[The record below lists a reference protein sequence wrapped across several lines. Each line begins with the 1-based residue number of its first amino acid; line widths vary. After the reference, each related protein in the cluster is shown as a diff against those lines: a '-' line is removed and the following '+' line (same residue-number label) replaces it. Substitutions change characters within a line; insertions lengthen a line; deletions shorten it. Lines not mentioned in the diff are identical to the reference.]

1 MTKSCA
7 EATIELLSKYGVTT
21 IFGIP
26 GVHTLDFCRA
36 LTDKANDPNKIRHVQ
51 ARNEQG
57 AGFMAEGWARATGDV
72 GVALVISGPGVTNAS
87 TALGQCYADSLPLLL
102 ISAEPKSESLGK
114 GQGVLHEITEQ
125 KKVTEPLT
133 AFSETVKTPDDVPI
147 LLEQAFTIFRSK
159 RPRPVH
165 ISIPIDIQAKPV
177 NANWEPI
184 QIPPCPKA
192 NEDELLKAISLINE
206 SKKIVCILGG
216 GSCDAGEEV
225 SKLVDNLGA
234 VVITTTAGKGV
245 INDNH
250 PLVISGGT
258 VRAEAREYI
267 SKADLILAIGTEMAE
282 TDNYVGRYSINGK
295 IVRVDIDDKKID
307 DNYKATVGLV
317 GDAKETVKRLNAKLD
332 NSVPLEQ
339 LESAR
344 NAVIEIKGKIGANL
358 TKSEKRHKKL
368 LTILRAIA
376 PLKTIFST
384 DACQLSYTGVFDFN
398 IPEAR
403 KWLHPVG
410 FCALGNALPNAIGVK
425 MAMPM
430 TPVAVLVGDG
440 GFMFSMPELL
450 TAKEQNL
457 SLPIIIWENGGY
469 KQIQDDMKIMN
480 IDLVGVEGLNPD
492 FVKLAEACY
501 CNSVYADNEELFVE
515 AFKKALLNK
524 SPTIIVVKENY
535 GWLD

>member
-36 LTDKANDPNKIRHVQ
+36 LTDKADDPNKIRHVQ

-72 GVALVISGPGVTNAS
+72 GVVLVISGPGVTNAS

-133 AFSETVKTPDDVPI
+133 AFSKTVKTPNDVPI
-147 LLEQAFTIFRSK
+147 LLERAFTIFRSK

-165 ISIPIDIQAKPV
+165 ISIPIDIQAQTV
-177 NANWEPI
+177 SANWEPI
-184 QIPPCPKA
+184 QTPPYLKA
-192 NEDELLKAISLINE
+192 NEDDLSKAINLINE
-206 SKKIVCILGG
+206 RKKIVFILGG
-216 GSCDAGEEV
+216 GSCAAGEEV
-225 SKLVDNLGA
+225 KKLVDNLGA
-234 VVITTTAGKGV
+234 VVITTAAGKGV
-245 INDNH
+245 IDDNH

-258 VRAEAREYI
+258 VRAEARDYL
-267 SKADLILAIGTEMAE
+267 SKADLIIAVGTEMAE
-282 TDNYVGRYSINGK
+282 TDNYVGKYSINAK
-295 IVRVDIDDKKID
+295 IIRVDIDRRKIN
-307 DNYKATVGLV
+307 DNYQATVGLV
-317 GDAKETVKRLNAKLD
+317 GDAKETIQKLNAKLN
-332 NSVPLEQ
+332 NSVSQEQ
-339 LESAR
+339 LESVR
-344 NAVIEIKGKIGANL
+344 NAVTVIKRQIEENL

-368 LTILRAIA
+368 LTILRKIA
-376 PLKTIFST
+376 PLETIFST

-410 FCALGNALPNAIGVK
+410 FCALGNALPNAIGAK
-425 MAMPM
+425 MALPK
-430 TPVAVLVGDG
+430 TPVTVLVGDG

-457 SLPIIIWENGGY
+457 SLPIIVWENGGY

-480 IDLVGVEGLNPD
+480 IDPVGVEGLNPD
-492 FVKLAEACY
+492 FVKLAEACH
-501 CNSVYADNEELFVE
+501 CNSVYADNKEIFVE
-515 AFKKALLNK
+515 AFKKALLTN
-524 SPTIIVVKENY
+524 SPTIIVVKEDY
-535 GWLD
+535 DWLD

>member
-36 LTDKANDPNKIRHVQ
+36 LTNKADDPNKILHVQ

-114 GQGVLHEITEQ
+114 GEGVLHEITEQ

-133 AFSETVKTPDDVPI
+133 AISETVKTPNDVPI

-177 NANWEPI
+177 NTIWAPI
-184 QIPPCPKA
+184 QVPPCPKA
-192 NEDELLKAISLINE
+192 SEDELLKAISLINE

-216 GSCDAGEEV
+216 GSSDAGEEV

-258 VRAEAREYI
+258 VRAEAREYL

-282 TDNYVGRYSINGK
+282 TDNYVGKYSINGK
-295 IVRVDIDDKKID
+295 IVRIDIDDKKID
-307 DNYKATVGLV
+307 DSYKATVGLV
-317 GDAKETVKRLNAKLD
+317 GDAKETVKKLNAKLN
-332 NSVPLEQ
+332 NSVSLEK
-339 LESAR
+339 LESGR
-344 NAVIEIKGKIGANL
+344 NAVIEIKRKIDANL

-368 LTILRAIA
+368 LTILREIA
-376 PLKTIFST
+376 PLETIFST

-410 FCALGNALPNAIGVK
+410 FCALGNALPNAIGAK
-425 MAMPM
+425 MALPK

-469 KQIQDDMKIMN
+469 KQIQDDMGLMKI
-480 IDLVGVEGLNPD
+480 DRVGVEGLNPD
-492 FVKLAEACY
+492 FIQLAKSCHCQA
-501 CNSVYADNEELFVE
+501 VYADSAEIFMK
-515 AFKKALLNK
+515 AFKNALSTN
-524 SPTIIVVKENY
+524 SPTIILVKENDN
-535 GWLD
+535 WLN

>member
-36 LTDKANDPNKIRHVQ
+36 LTDKADDPYKIRHVQ

-133 AFSETVKTPDDVPI
+133 AFSETVKKPDDVPI

-165 ISIPIDIQAKPV
+165 ISIPIDIQAQPV
-177 NANWEPI
+177 NTNWEPI
-184 QIPPCPKA
+184 QVPPCPKA
-192 NEDELLKAISLINE
+192 SEDELLKAISLINE

-216 GSCDAGEEV
+216 GSSDAGEEV

-245 INDNH
+245 INDSH

-258 VRAEAREYI
+258 VRAEAREYL

-282 TDNYVGRYSINGK
+282 TDNYVGKYSINGK
-295 IVRVDIDDKKID
+295 IVRIDIDDKKID
-307 DNYKATVGLV
+307 DSYKATVGLV
-317 GDAKETVKRLNAKLD
+317 GDAKETVKKLNAKIKK
-332 NSVPLEQ
+332 SVSLEK
-339 LESAR
+339 LESGR
-344 NAVIEIKGKIGANL
+344 KAVIEVKRQIDANL

-368 LTILRAIA
+368 LAILRKIA
-376 PLKTIFST
+376 PSETIFST
-384 DACQLSYTGVFDFN
+384 DACQLSYTGVFDLRVSN
-398 IPEAR
+398 NR
-403 KWLHPVG
+403 TKYW
-410 FCALGNALPNAIGVK
+410 
-425 MAMPM
+425 
-430 TPVAVLVGDG
+430 D
-440 GFMFSMPELL
+440 
-450 TAKEQNL
+450 
-457 SLPIIIWENGGY
+457 
-469 KQIQDDMKIMN
+469 
-480 IDLVGVEGLNPD
+480 
-492 FVKLAEACY
+492 
-501 CNSVYADNEELFVE
+501 
-515 AFKKALLNK
+515 
-524 SPTIIVVKENY
+524 
-535 GWLD
+535 

>member
-36 LTDKANDPNKIRHVQ
+36 LTDKADEPGKIQHVQ

-102 ISAEPKSESLGK
+102 ISAEPESESLGK

-133 AFSETVKTPDDVPI
+133 AFSETVKTPDDVPV

-165 ISIPIDIQAKPV
+165 ISIPIDIQAQPV
-177 NANWEPI
+177 NTNWEPF
-184 QIPPCPKA
+184 QIPSCPKA
-192 NEDELLKAISLINE
+192 SEDDLLKAISLINE

-282 TDNYVGRYSINGK
+282 TDNYVGKYSINGK
-295 IVRVDIDDKKID
+295 IVRIDIDAKKID
-307 DNYKATVGLV
+307 DSYKATVGLV
-317 GDAKETVKRLNAKLD
+317 GDAKETVKKLNAKLN
-332 NSVPLEQ
+332 NSVSLEK
-339 LESAR
+339 LESVK
-344 NAVIEIKGKIGANL
+344 NEVIEIKRKIEVNL

-376 PLKTIFST
+376 PSETIFST

-410 FCALGNALPNAIGVK
+410 FCALGNALPNAIGAK
-425 MAMPM
+425 LALPM
-430 TPVAVLVGDG
+430 TPVTVLVGDG

>member
-36 LTDKANDPNKIRHVQ
+36 LTDKADDPNKIRHVQ

-72 GVALVISGPGVTNAS
+72 GVVLVISGPGVTNAS

-102 ISAEPKSESLGK
+102 ISAEPETKSLGK
-114 GQGVLHEITEQ
+114 GLGVLHEITEQ

-133 AFSETVKTPDDVPI
+133 AFSETVKSPDDVPI

-165 ISIPIDIQAKPV
+165 ISIPIDIQAIPV
-177 NANWEPI
+177 SANWEPI
-184 QIPPCPKA
+184 QTSPFPKV
-192 NEDELLKAISLINE
+192 NEDDLLKAISLINE

-216 GSCDAGEEV
+216 GSCDAGEEI
-225 SKLVDNLGA
+225 SRLVDNLGA

-245 INDNH
+245 IDDNH

-258 VRAEAREYI
+258 VRAEAREYL

-282 TDNYVGRYSINGK
+282 TDNYVGKYLINGK
-295 IVRVDIDDKKID
+295 IIRVDIDRRKIN
-307 DNYKATVGLV
+307 DNYQATVGLV
-317 GDAKETVKRLNAKLD
+317 GDAKEIIQELNAKLN
-332 NSVPLEQ
+332 NSVSQEQ
-339 LESAR
+339 LESVR
-344 NAVIEIKGKIGANL
+344 NVVTVIKRQIEKNL

-368 LTILRAIA
+368 LTILRSIA
-376 PLKTIFST
+376 PLETIFST

-398 IPEAR
+398 IPKAR

-410 FCALGNALPNAIGVK
+410 FCALGNALPNAIGAK
-425 MAMPM
+425 MALPK
-430 TPVAVLVGDG
+430 TPVTVLVGDG

-450 TAKEQNL
+450 TAKEQKL
-457 SLPIIIWENGGY
+457 SLPIIVWENGGY

-492 FVKLAEACY
+492 FVKLAEACH
-501 CNSVYADNEELFVE
+501 CNSVYADNKEIFVE
-515 AFKKALLNK
+515 AFKKALLTN

-535 GWLD
+535 DWLD

>member
-36 LTDKANDPNKIRHVQ
+36 LTDQANDPNKIRHVQ

-165 ISIPIDIQAKPV
+165 ISIPIDIQAQPV
-177 NANWEPI
+177 NTNWEPI
-184 QIPPCPKA
+184 QIPPRPKA
-192 NEDELLKAISLINE
+192 SEDDLLKAISLITE

-216 GSCDAGEEV
+216 GSCGAGEEV

-267 SKADLILAIGTEMAE
+267 AKADLILAVGTEMAE
-282 TDNYVGRYSINGK
+282 TDNYVGKYSINGK
-295 IVRVDIDDKKID
+295 IVRVDIDDKKIN
-307 DNYKATVGLV
+307 DN
-317 GDAKETVKRLNAKLD
+317 
-332 NSVPLEQ
+332 
-339 LESAR
+339 
-344 NAVIEIKGKIGANL
+344 
-358 TKSEKRHKKL
+358 
-368 LTILRAIA
+368 
-376 PLKTIFST
+376 
-384 DACQLSYTGVFDFN
+384 
-398 IPEAR
+398 
-403 KWLHPVG
+403 
-410 FCALGNALPNAIGVK
+410 
-425 MAMPM
+425 
-430 TPVAVLVGDG
+430 
-440 GFMFSMPELL
+440 
-450 TAKEQNL
+450 
-457 SLPIIIWENGGY
+457 
-469 KQIQDDMKIMN
+469 
-480 IDLVGVEGLNPD
+480 
-492 FVKLAEACY
+492 
-501 CNSVYADNEELFVE
+501 
-515 AFKKALLNK
+515 
-524 SPTIIVVKENY
+524 
-535 GWLD
+535 

>member
-36 LTDKANDPNKIRHVQ
+36 LTDKADDPNKIRHVQ

-72 GVALVISGPGVTNAS
+72 GVVLVISGPGVTNAS

-102 ISAEPKSESLGK
+102 ISAEPETKSLGK
-114 GQGVLHEITEQ
+114 GLGVLHEITEQ

-133 AFSETVKTPDDVPI
+133 AFSETVKSPDDVPI
-147 LLEQAFTIFRSK
+147 LLERAFTIFRSK

-177 NANWEPI
+177 SANWEPI
-184 QIPPCPKA
+184 QTPPFPKV
-192 NEDELLKAISLINE
+192 NEDDLLKAISLINE

-216 GSCDAGEEV
+216 GSCDAGEEI
-225 SKLVDNLGA
+225 SRLVDNLGA

-245 INDNH
+245 IDDNH

-258 VRAEAREYI
+258 VRAEAREYL

-282 TDNYVGRYSINGK
+282 TDNYVGKYLINGK
-295 IVRVDIDDKKID
+295 IIRVDIDRRKIN
-307 DNYKATVGLV
+307 DNYQATVGLV
-317 GDAKETVKRLNAKLD
+317 GDAKEIIQELNAKLN
-332 NSVPLEQ
+332 NSVSQEQ
-339 LESAR
+339 LESVR
-344 NAVIEIKGKIGANL
+344 NVVTVIKRQIEKNL

-368 LTILRAIA
+368 LTILRSIA
-376 PLKTIFST
+376 PLETIFST

-398 IPEAR
+398 IPKAR

-410 FCALGNALPNAIGVK
+410 FCALGNALPNAIGAK
-425 MAMPM
+425 MALPK
-430 TPVAVLVGDG
+430 TPLTVLVGDG

-457 SLPIIIWENGGY
+457 SLPIIVWENGGY

-492 FVKLAEACY
+492 FVKLAEACH
-501 CNSVYADNEELFVE
+501 CNSVYADNKEIFVE
-515 AFKKALLNK
+515 AFKKALLTN

-535 GWLD
+535 DWLD

>member
-36 LTDKANDPNKIRHVQ
+36 LTNKADDPNKILHVQ

-114 GQGVLHEITEQ
+114 GEGVLHEITEQ

-133 AFSETVKTPDDVPI
+133 AISETVKTPNDVPI

-177 NANWEPI
+177 NTIWAPI
-184 QIPPCPKA
+184 QAPPCPKA
-192 NEDELLKAISLINE
+192 SEDELLKAISLITE

-216 GSCDAGEEV
+216 GSNDAGKEV

-258 VRAEAREYI
+258 VRAEAREYL

-282 TDNYVGRYSINGK
+282 TDNYVGKYSISGK
-295 IVRVDIDDKKID
+295 IVRIDIDDKKID
-307 DNYKATVGLV
+307 DSYKATVGLV
-317 GDAKETVKRLNAKLD
+317 GDAKETVKKLNAKLN
-332 NSVPLEQ
+332 NSVSLEH
-339 LESAR
+339 LESVK
-344 NAVIEIKGKIGANL
+344 NEVIEIKRQIEENL
-358 TKSEKRHKKL
+358 TISEKRHRKL
-368 LTILRAIA
+368 LTILRKIA
-376 PLKTIFST
+376 PSETIFST

-398 IPEAR
+398 IPSSR

-410 FCALGNALPNAIGVK
+410 FCALGNALPNAIGAK
-425 MAMPM
+425 MALPT

-469 KQIQDDMKIMN
+469 KQIQDDMGVMKI
-480 IDLVGVEGLNPD
+480 DRVGVEGLNPD
-492 FVKLAEACY
+492 FIKLAKSCHCEA
-501 CNSVYADNEELFVE
+501 VYADSAEVFMK
-515 AFKKALLNK
+515 AFKNALSTN
-524 SPTIIVVKENY
+524 SPTIILVKEHDD
-535 GWLD
+535 WLN

>member
-1 MTKSCA
+1 MTKNCA

-36 LTDKANDPNKIRHVQ
+36 LTNKADDPNKIRHVQ

-114 GQGVLHEITEQ
+114 GEGVLHEITEQ

-133 AFSETVKTPDDVPI
+133 AISETVKTPNDVPI

-177 NANWEPI
+177 NTNWVPI
-184 QIPPCPKA
+184 QVPPYPKA
-192 NEDELLKAISLINE
+192 SEDELLKAISLINE

-216 GSCDAGEEV
+216 GSSYAGKEV

-258 VRAEAREYI
+258 VRAEAREYL

-282 TDNYVGRYSINGK
+282 TDNYVGKYSINGK

-317 GDAKETVKRLNAKLD
+317 GDAKEIVKKLNAKLS
-332 NSVPLEQ
+332 NSVSLEHQ
-339 LESAR
+339 ESVK
-344 NAVIEIKGKIGANL
+344 NEVIEIKRQIEKNL
-358 TKSEKRHKKL
+358 TISEKRHRKL
-368 LTILRAIA
+368 LAVLRKIA
-376 PLKTIFST
+376 PSETIFST

-398 IPEAR
+398 VPSSR
-403 KWLHPVG
+403 KWFHPVG
-410 FCALGNALPNAIGVK
+410 FCALGNALPNAIGAK
-425 MAMPM
+425 MALPAI
-430 TPVAVLVGDG
+430 PVAVLVGDG

-469 KQIQDDMKIMN
+469 KQIQDDMGLMKI
-480 IDLVGVEGLNPD
+480 DRVGVDGLNPD
-492 FVKLAEACY
+492 FIQLAKSCHCQA
-501 CNSVYADNEELFVE
+501 VYADSVE
-515 AFKKALLNK
+515 IFMDAFKNALSTN
-524 SPTIIVVKENY
+524 SPTIILVKENDQ
-535 GWLD
+535 WLN

>member
-36 LTDKANDPNKIRHVQ
+36 LTDKADDPNKIRHVQ

-87 TALGQCYADSLPLLL
+87 TALAQCYADSLPLLL

-133 AFSETVKTPDDVPI
+133 AFSETVKTPNDVPI
-147 LLEQAFTIFRSK
+147 LLERAFTIFRSK

-165 ISIPIDIQAKPV
+165 ISIPIDIQAQPV
-177 NANWEPI
+177 NTNWDPF

-192 NEDELLKAISLINE
+192 SEDDLLKAISLINE

-216 GSCDAGEEV
+216 GSCNAEEEV

-234 VVITTTAGKGV
+234 VVITTAAGKGV
-245 INDNH
+245 INDSN

-258 VRAEAREYI
+258 VRAEAREYL

-282 TDNYVGRYSINGK
+282 TDNYVGKYSINGK
-295 IVRVDIDDKKID
+295 IVRVDIDDKKIN

-317 GDAKETVKRLNAKLD
+317 GDAKETVKKLNAKLN
-332 NSVPLEQ
+332 NSVSLEQ
-339 LESAR
+339 LESLK
-344 NAVIEIKGKIGANL
+344 NAVIEIKRKIDANL

-368 LTILRAIA
+368 LTILREIA
-376 PLKTIFST
+376 PSETIFST

-398 IPEAR
+398 IPKAR

-425 MAMPM
+425 MALPK

-469 KQIQDDMKIMN
+469 KQIQDDMGVKKIN
-480 IDLVGVEGLNPD
+480 RVGVEGLNPD
-492 FVKLAEACY
+492 FVKLAEACH
-501 CNSVYADNEELFVE
+501 CNSVYANNEELFVD
-515 AFKKALLNK
+515 AFKKALLNN

-535 GWLD
+535 DWLD

>member
-57 AGFMAEGWARATGDV
+57 AGFMAEGWARATGNV

-165 ISIPIDIQAKPV
+165 ISIPIDIQAQSVKT
-177 NANWEPI
+177 NWEPI

-192 NEDELLKAISLINE
+192 SEDDLLNAISLITE

-216 GSCDAGEEV
+216 GSCGAGEEV
-225 SKLVDNLGA
+225 SKMVDNLGA

-267 SKADLILAIGTEMAE
+267 SKADLILAVGTEMAE
-282 TDNYVGRYSINGK
+282 TDNYVGKYSINGK
-295 IVRVDIDDKKID
+295 IIRVDIDYKKIN
-307 DNYKATVGLV
+307 DNYHATVGLV
-317 GDAKETVKRLNAKLD
+317 GDAKETVKKLNAKL
-332 NSVPLEQ
+332 NKSVSLEQ
-339 LESAR
+339 MESVR
-344 NAVIEIKGKIGANL
+344 SAVIEIKKKIDANL
-358 TKSEKRHKKL
+358 TKSEKRHKKF
-368 LTILRAIA
+368 LTILRANA
-376 PLKTIFST
+376 PSETIFST
-384 DACQLSYTGVFDFN
+384 DACQLSYTGVFGFN

-492 FVKLAEACY
+492 FVKLAEACH
-501 CNSVYADNEELFVE
+501 CNSVYAENEELFVE
-515 AFKKALLNK
+515 AFKKALLNN

>member
-36 LTDKANDPNKIRHVQ
+36 LTDKADDPNKILHVQ

-114 GQGVLHEITEQ
+114 GEGVLHEITEQ

-133 AFSETVKTPDDVPI
+133 AISETVKTPNDVPI
-147 LLEQAFTIFRSK
+147 LLERAFTIFRSK

-177 NANWEPI
+177 NTIWAPI
-184 QIPPCPKA
+184 QVPPCPKA
-192 NEDELLKAISLINE
+192 SEDELLKAISLINE

-216 GSCDAGEEV
+216 GCSDAGEEV
-225 SKLVDNLGA
+225 RKLVDNLGA

-258 VRAEAREYI
+258 VRAEAREYL

-282 TDNYVGRYSINGK
+282 TDNYVGKYSISGK
-295 IVRVDIDDKKID
+295 IVRIDIDDKKID
-307 DNYKATVGLV
+307 DSYKATVGLV
-317 GDAKETVKRLNAKLD
+317 GDAKETVKKLNAKLN
-332 NSVPLEQ
+332 NSVSLEK
-339 LESAR
+339 LESGR
-344 NAVIEIKGKIGANL
+344 NAVIEIKRKIDANL

-368 LTILRAIA
+368 LTILRKIA
-376 PLKTIFST
+376 PSETIFST

-398 IPEAR
+398 IPKAR

-425 MAMPM
+425 MALPM

-469 KQIQDDMKIMN
+469 KQIQDDMGVMKI
-480 IDLVGVEGLNPD
+480 DRVGVEGLNPD
-492 FVKLAEACY
+492 FIKLAKSCHCEA
-501 CNSVYADNEELFVE
+501 VYADSAEVFMK
-515 AFKKALLNK
+515 AFKNAISTNG
-524 SPTIIVVKENY
+524 PTIILVKEHDD
-535 GWLD
+535 WLN